1 MCHWTVTTLMFIFH
15 AFYRKLLLT
24 LQGIT
29 RASVYYQAFLS
40 SSRTWHWWGQGLGQT
55 FGLNMC
61 LCLSTLH
68 SSMDFTEPD
77 SWLGEL
83 NPYWLRQCLLIMI
96 MGRGKSHLKELLWM
110 PQNWTKTC
118 VGSDEGAWVFFFFN
132 IKICLFIL
140 GLDRKHGA
148 LQMNWVMHNLCHL
161 VLGDPGP
168 VTQPVS
174 SPPHLHCCGSAQGE
188 GQSSSGTCCCGS
200 LGCGKNREGRLYLF
214 PVLGRNKMFGH
225 GCRQCK
231 LWTFCCP
238 RRLSLWKL
246 KVAEA
251 LVWQQAWWDH
261 SLLLPSCILIIK
273 EFLMEKHCTN
283 PVPSQ
288 TPPFSA
294 SSETHEVTSQNFRDF
309 ALNKYLIQSKI
320 MAKDISSRKL

>member
-83 NPYWLRQCLLIMI
+83 NPYWLRQCLLIVI

-118 VGSDEGAWVFFFFN
+118 VGSDEAAWVFFFFLY
-132 IKICLFIL
+132 KDMSVHPRPWQETW
-140 GLDRKHGA
+140 GSADE
-148 LQMNWVMHNLCHL
+148 
-161 VLGDPGP
+161 LGDAQPLSPGP
-168 VTQPVS
+168 GWPWASYPACVIT
-174 SPPHLHCCGSAQGE
+174 SPPPLLWVCTGR
-188 GQSSSGTCCCGS
+188 GTI
-200 LGCGKNREGRLYLF
+200 
-214 PVLGRNKMFGH
+214 
-225 GCRQCK
+225 
-231 LWTFCCP
+231 
-238 RRLSLWKL
+238 
-246 KVAEA
+246 
-251 LVWQQAWWDH
+251 QQWY
-261 SLLLPSCILIIK
+261 LLLWLPGMWK
-273 EFLMEKHCTN
+273 E
-283 PVPSQ
+283 
-288 TPPFSA
+288 
-294 SSETHEVTSQNFRDF
+294 
-309 ALNKYLIQSKI
+309 
-320 MAKDISSRKL
+320 